1 MFVSP
6 VGIIVRKPHILK
18 GNKQTQLPYHFIFFD
33 CETLPW
39 RKSPTRTEQVWR
51 LAVGWHVEYK
61 SRAGRPTVETQRF
74 AHKGQLWAW
83 IVSKATNNKR
93 LYVVAHNAEFDFRV
107 SGGFDALPTFG
118 YKMVKG
124 LYDSAMFTL
133 FWRKGRSTIVVI
145 NSYQWLPVS
154 IEALGEILGIP
165 KMTMPAF
172 EAPDSEWYPYCE
184 RDVEILAKAVDAY
197 RQMVLEHDLGTFSLT
212 IASQAFTAFRHRFKH
227 ADIYIHNRAVALEL
241 ERDGYYGGRV
251 ECYRLGEF
259 KDGPYYRLDVNSMY
273 PSVMKEAP
281 YPVKL
286 TLVRDNPTLDEV
298 WGWALTKYA
307 IARCKLNTAGPY
319 YPKRFGGRL
328 TFPIGEY
335 WTVLHQV
342 ELLTA
347 LSCGD
352 ISEVSRIAVY
362 DRGDLFSSY
371 VSALYALR
379 RQYDD
384 QGNAVFAYIVKLLL
398 NSLYGKFGQRGRTTT
413 IVGETSPGECWVRE
427 STDATTGDPIIYRC
441 IKGTIWKEERQSE
454 SYHSFP
460 AIAGAVTAY
469 GRHQLLSL
477 ISKASWPNVYY
488 VDTDSLIV
496 NATGLKLLSDRLSPT
511 ELGGLK
517 IEAEAD
523 EMTLL
528 GLKRYTF
535 GGDVKNKGIKKDAK
549 LIGPN
554 LWQVEKW
561 RQIRSALMEGDLSHY
576 YVDTVNIQLQGAYT
590 KGVVLPDGTVRPILL
605 KE

>member
-1 MFVSP
+1 M
-6 VGIIVRKPHILK
+6 RKPHILK
-18 GNKQTQLPYHFIFFD
+18 GNKATQLPYNFVFFD
-33 CETLPW
+33 CETRP
-39 RKSPTRTEQVWR
+39 RDISPTRIEQVFR
-51 LAVGWHVEYK
+51 LAVGWHVEYT
-61 SRAGRPTVETQRF
+61 SRTGRPTYESMRF
-74 AHKGQLWAW
+74 ARQRQLWAW
-83 IVSKATNNKR
+83 IVSKATKNKR

-107 SGGFDALPTFG
+107 SDGFGMLPLSG

-154 IEALGEILGIP
+154 IEALGKILAIP
-165 KMTMPAF
+165 KMTMPEF
-172 EAPDSEWYPYCE
+172 SAPDSEWFPYCE

-212 IASQAFTAFRHRFKH
+212 IASQAFTAFRHRFEH
-227 ADIYIHNRAVALEL
+227 DNIYIHNRAPALEL

-259 KDGPYYRLDVNSMY
+259 KDGPYYKLDVNSMY
-273 PSVMKEAP
+273 PSVMKELP

-286 TLVRDNPTLDEV
+286 LTVRDNPSIGDV
-298 WGWALTKYA
+298 WTWALSKYV
-307 IARCKLNTAGPY
+307 IARCKLNTDRPL

-335 WTVLHQV
+335 STVLHQA

-347 LSCGD
+347 LNYKHL
-352 ISEVSRIAVY
+352 VSVDRIAVY

-371 VSALYALR
+371 VSTLYALR
-379 RQYDD
+379 RKYEDK
-384 QGNAVFAYIVKLLL
+384 GNAVFAYIVKLLL

-413 IVGETSPGECWVRE
+413 IVGETKPGECWVRE
-427 STDATTGDPIIYRC
+427 AVDAETGDPIIYRC
-441 IKGTIWKEERQSE
+441 INGTIWKEERQGE

-477 ISKASWPNVYY
+477 IFKASWPNVFY

-496 NATGLKLLSDRLSPT
+496 NAMGLRLLSNALSPT

-523 EMTLL
+523 EMLLL

-535 GGDVKNKGIKKDAK
+535 GGDVKNKGIKKNAK
-549 LIGPN
+549 LIGPD
-554 LWQVEKW
+554 LYQVEKW

-576 YVDTVNIQLQGAYT
+576 YIDRVNIQLQGAYT